1 MREEASASA
10 GRGDAAAAIAELRAR
25 LGERLST
32 AAAVREQHGK
42 DPTYHAGR
50 APDAVAF
57 ARSTEEV
64 AEIVAVC
71 ARHGVPVIAFGTGT
85 SLEGHIEALQGGVTI
100 DLSGMDAILEVNAAD
115 LDCRVRGGG
124 DADAAQHAPAR
135 HRALLPDRP
144 GGGRLARRHGGDA
157 GERDERG
164 ALRHHARGGA
174 GADGGDRRRARWSGP
189 AGGRASRRRGT
200 T

>member
-64 AEIVAVC
+64 AEIVAIC

-85 SLEGHIEALQGGVTI
+85 SLEGHIEALQGGVSV

-115 LDCRVRGGG
+115 LDCRVEAGVTRTRLNTHC
-124 DADAAQHAPAR
+124 AT
-135 HRALLPDRP
+135 P
-144 GGGRLARRHGGDA
+144 GSSSRST
-157 GERDERG
+157 
-164 ALRHHARGGA
+164 
-174 GADGGDRRRARWSGP
+174 RARTPRSAAW
-189 AGGRASRRRGT
+189 RRRGRAGRT
-200 T
+200 PCATAPCARRCWG